1 MKNLPT
7 IIIAEIGENHL
18 GDINLAKKMI
28 VDAAKS
34 RANIVKFQ
42 SYRGRDFKV
51 DDPERDWFTRVELSN
66 ESHVELM
73 EIAEKNKIEFL
84 SSPFSLERTRFLCED
99 LGLRKIKIAS
109 GMMLNFPVLD
119 YINYMKIDTVY
130 LSTGMATLNEI
141 NTALEHLKD
150 VPNKYLMHCVT
161 QYPCKDE
168 EANLRAILT
177 LQNEFKLP
185 VGYSDHTVGID
196 ACLTAFILGA
206 EVIEK
211 HFTFDKN
218 CPEGTDHIISMTD
231 VELKELVTKINK
243 IELLLGDGVKEPSK
257 GEAEIIEFVRNRFL

>member
-1 MKNLPT
+1 MKNLPI
-7 IIIAEIGENHL
+7 IIIAEIGENHI
-18 GDINLAKKMI
+18 GDIDLAKKMI
-28 VDAAKS
+28 TDAAKS
-34 RANIVKFQ
+34 GANIVKFQ
-42 SYRGRDFKV
+42 SYRGRDFNE

-66 ESHVELM
+66 EAHFELREFSM
-73 EIAEKNKIEFL
+73 RNGVEFL
-84 SSPFSLERTRFLCED
+84 SSPFSLERARFLCED

-141 NTALEHLKD
+141 NTALEHLED

-161 QYPCKDE
+161 QYPCKEE
-168 EANLRAILT
+168 EANLLAIKT
-177 LQNEFKLP
+177 LRREFGLP

-218 CPEGTDHIISMTD
+218 CPEGTDHIISMTNA
-231 VELKELVTKINK
+231 ELKELVTKIIK
-243 IELLLGDGVKEPSK
+243 IELLFGDGVKQPSK
-257 GEAEIIEFVRNRFL
+257 GEEEIIEFVRNRFL

>member
-1 MKNLPT
+1 MEKFTTTL
-7 IIIAEIGENHL
+7 IAEIGENHL
-18 GDINLAKKMI
+18 GDVNLAKKMI
-28 VDAAKS
+28 VDAAES
-34 RANIVKFQ
+34 GANVVKFQ

-51 DDPERDWFTRVELSN
+51 DDPERDWFTRVELSDK
-66 ESHVELM
+66 SHVELM
-73 EIAEKNKIEFL
+73 KTAEKNNIEFL

-185 VGYSDHTVGID
+185 VGYSDHTIGLD

-218 CPEGTDHIISMTD
+218 CPEGTDHIISMTNA
-231 VELKELVTKINK
+231 ELKELVTKINK
-243 IELLLGDGVKEPSK
+243 IALLLGDGVKQPSK
-257 GEAEIIEFVRNRFL
+257 GEEEIIEFVRNRFL